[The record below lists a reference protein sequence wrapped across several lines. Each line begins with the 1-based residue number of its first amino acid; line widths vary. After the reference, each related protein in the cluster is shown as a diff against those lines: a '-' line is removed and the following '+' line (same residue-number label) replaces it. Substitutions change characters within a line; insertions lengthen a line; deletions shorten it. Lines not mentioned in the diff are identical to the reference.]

1 MEPVFQI
8 SNESR
13 LNYKV
18 PKGKPLHQVWNSLW
32 EQCEEANEGSSSPK
46 ACFPKANKKVMLANI
61 MKMLAVFQSEVKE
74 RSSSSNSEIK
84 TPDVDLCE
92 NCGSSKSKEK
102 LLEENYKRRG
112 EIIEYLLSS
121 TAPLGTNE
129 GLKKQTFQSHLYNE
143 DISVEK
149 SNGTKE
155 YSTIKGTSAIAA
167 TQRPEVAAIPLIQPV
182 SLATKS
188 PSNLAFH
195 FFNLKEDREERKQRG
210 TNIHI
215 PNLENTSQLSRY
227 SSSREHTSK
236 ENTTRTLANFLKNFT
251 KYDPGK
257 DPFTNMFV
265 FESECSQ
272 HNLGPRESC
281 LMMKL
286 WLPSQI
292 AARLSAPVASPA
304 GGPQFWSNDHYW
316 GDSLDRVKAL
326 TQLVTGEDNLGADI
340 LEDLKVTPQDDPWEF
355 ARKFEQAY
363 RLVMDVQDPKP
374 PPTLLRALVNKFT
387 YVDRVTH
394 KAASKE
400 KTIEGI
406 VKLVDSYHRDSGLKA
421 APLWKNEVKPI
432 RDVLMKDSIPK
443 DEQPIRWRNQTHN
456 PQCSCS
462 CNCENKEETD
472 IESAH
477 VLNDHENSV
486 SLSTVASLH
495 NNHMQS
501 QRI

>member
-8 SNESR
+8 SNKSR

-18 PKGKPLHQVWNSLW
+18 PKGKPLNQVWNSLW
-32 EQCEEANEGSSSPK
+32 EQCEEANESLSSLK
-46 ACFPKANKKVMLANI
+46 VCFPKANKKVTLANI

-74 RSSSSNSEIK
+74 RSSSLNSEIK
-84 TPDVDLCE
+84 TPDMDLCE

-129 GLKKQTFQSHLYNE
+129 GLKKQIYQPHLYNE
-143 DISVEK
+143 DVSVEK
-149 SNGTKE
+149 PNGTKE
-155 YSTIKGTSAIAA
+155 YTTIKGTSAIAA

-188 PSNLAFH
+188 PSNLTFH
-195 FFNLKEDREERKQRG
+195 FFNLKEDREERKQHG
-210 TNIHI
+210 TNIHNCI
-215 PNLENTSQLSRY
+215 PNLENTSQLSGY
-227 SSSREHTSK
+227 SSERESKSK
-236 ENTTRTLANFLKNFT
+236 ENTTRTLANFLTNFT

-257 DPFTNMFV
+257 DPITNMFV
-265 FESECSQ
+265 FENECSQ

-286 WLPSQI
+286 WLPSQMT
-292 AARLSAPVASPA
+292 ARLSAPVASPA

-326 TQLVTGEDNLGADI
+326 TQLVTGEDHLGADI

-363 RLVMDVQDPKP
+363 RLVMNVQDPKP

-394 KAASKE
+394 NAASKE
-400 KTIEGI
+400 KTIDGI

-443 DEQPIRWRNQTHN
+443 DEQPIRWRKQTHSH
-456 PQCSCS
+456 QCSCS
-462 CNCENKEETD
+462 GSCENKEEID
-472 IESAH
+472 IDSANL
-477 VLNDHENSV
+477 LNDHEYS
-486 SLSTVASLH
+486 SLH
-495 NNHMQS
+495 NTPMQS